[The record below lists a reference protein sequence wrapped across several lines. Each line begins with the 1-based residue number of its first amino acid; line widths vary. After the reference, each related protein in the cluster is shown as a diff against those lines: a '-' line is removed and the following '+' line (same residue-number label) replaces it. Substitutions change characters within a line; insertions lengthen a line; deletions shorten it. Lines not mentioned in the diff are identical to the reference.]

1 MTASVKRPMLN
12 PSKQIPVQ
20 LLLSNATSDHFFD
33 YQMKDTLSQTTTTT
47 KLYPVKK
54 CKKNIRNNAKKIE
67 VSLIIFT
74 LLLIYNAKF
83 V

>member
-33 YQMKDTLSQTTTTT
+33 YQMKDTLSQTTTT

-74 LLLIYNAKF
+74 LLLICNAKF

>member
-1 MTASVKRPMLN
+1 MTASVKRPMLS

-33 YQMKDTLSQTTTTT
+33 YQMIDTLSQTTTT

>member
-1 MTASVKRPMLN
+1 MTASVKRPMLS

-33 YQMKDTLSQTTTTT
+33 YQMKDTLSQTTTT

-74 LLLIYNAKF
+74 LLLICNAKF